1 MTEGRIDGQ
10 NGGGNGAGPTEA
22 LARPPRLRG
31 RPPETALAAVRE
43 LQAGVKA
50 PIVCRR
56 FGVSER
62 TLYRWRR
69 WFTDVATPPPT
80 RQEGPA
86 PECCEALR
94 AVLASIAP
102 GERARALSAAQAAT
116 RLSAAAVR
124 RLAETE
130 L

>member
-1 MTEGRIDGQ
+1 MSEGPI
-10 NGGGNGAGPTEA
+10 EA
-22 LARPPRLRG
+22 PARPPRLRG

-69 WFTDVATPPPT
+69 WFTEVAALPPT
-80 RQEGPA
+80 HQERPA
-86 PECCEALR
+86 PECCKALR
-94 AVLASIAP
+94 AVLASLAP
-102 GERARALSAAQAAT
+102 EQRARALSAAQAAT
-116 RLSAAAVR
+116 RLTAVAIR
-124 RLAETE
+124 RLTE
-130 L
+130 PGL